1 MRSGNGVARA
11 LIALVLCTTIGLLAP
26 PDAKAAAVDV
36 FLLIPDVEGEE
47 DYTHGSTCEDRT
59 CVETYSYQWRAG
71 CATCFGVPNQGV
83 FDLVLGGAAT
93 DPLTCLT
100 KRVSGA
106 LSFTSTDPLYPSDT
120 TSATVSGRLRDHK
133 AFVVQGIAS
142 SGAFSGYEVSV
153 FVTFPPNPCE
163 PGPFTAEVKFRAD

>member
-11 LIALVLCTTIGLLAP
+11 RLAVVLCAAIGFSAVP
-26 PDAKAAAVDV
+26 GAEAATVDV
-36 FLLIPDVEGEE
+36 FLIPGGEGEE
-47 DYTHGSTCEDRT
+47 QYTHGSTCEDRT

-71 CATCFGVPNQGV
+71 CATCSGVPNQGV

-93 DPLTCLT
+93 DPSTCLT

-106 LSFTSTDPLYPSDT
+106 LSFTSTDPLYPSDV
-120 TSATVSGRLRDHK
+120 TSAAVSGRLRDHK
-133 AFVVQGIAS
+133 AFVVQGTAS
-142 SGAFSGYEVSV
+142 SGAFAGYEVSV

-163 PGPFTAEVKFRAD
+163 SGPFTAEVKFRAD